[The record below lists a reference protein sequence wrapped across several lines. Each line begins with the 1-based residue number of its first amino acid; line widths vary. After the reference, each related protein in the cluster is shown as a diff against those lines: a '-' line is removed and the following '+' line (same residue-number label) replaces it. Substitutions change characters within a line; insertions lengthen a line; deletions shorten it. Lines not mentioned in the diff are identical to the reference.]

1 MTAEKP
7 QKLNIYT
14 FLATL
19 CGIGFIPVMPGTF
32 GSLLA
37 YGIYMLFSGSPFQGK
52 ALFYALPALI
62 VLCLIAVFLSTKAEK
77 TLGRDN
83 GSIVID
89 EFCGYY
95 VSVLFLPH
103 SWLIGL
109 YAFALFRVFDIAKP
123 FPIKKVQELP
133 GGWGVVT
140 DDIIAGI
147 YTNILIQILTKI
159 YPKFF
164 GL

>member
-1 MTAEKP
+1 
-7 QKLNIYT
+7 
-14 FLATL
+14 
-19 CGIGFIPVMPGTF
+19 
-32 GSLLA
+32 
-37 YGIYMLFSGSPFQGK
+37 MLFSGSPFQGK

-77 TLGRDN
+77 TLGKDN

-103 SWLIGL
+103 NWLIGL